1 MPSTKNAT
9 LATVAGAVARAD
21 AESVTVE
28 LPVRLA
34 LEAGAVIETDRPAAA
49 TVALTAVELTTALL
63 ESVTRAVSETAP
75 VAVGV
80 QLNVKGAVVELPRSV
95 EPERKSTRVIVAAD
109 PGVAL
114 ALRVVAVLTV
124 RTELGI
130 GVVNDTVGRE
140 LPTVTET
147 ADDVAVTAAESST
160 CAVRAKTPAAA
171 GVHATV

>member
-9 LATVAGAVARAD
+9 LATVAGAVATAD

-34 LEAGAVIETDRPAAA
+34 LEAGAVIETDSPAAA
-49 TVALTAVELTTALL
+49 TVE
-63 ESVTRAVSETAP
+63 VSEIVP
-75 VAVGV
+75 GAVGV
-80 QLNVKGAVVELPRSV
+80 QLNVKGAVVELPRRV
-95 EPERKSTRVIVAAD
+95 EPARKSTRVIVAAD

-160 CAVRAKTPAAA
+160 CAGRAKTPAAA